1 MVINNSRKAKIQ
13 EYVPFPYKNNGG
25 IMKNTFIVLL
35 VMLITVNFSVTADE
49 EEYEGLGLFLGLETG
64 VVNINKADKEDREP
78 YVMPFIIYEKAL
90 LDGAL
95 DIFAELDYTFG
106 YIKTPSEDKRE
117 VFPQSLYFDLLL
129 AYNLGLG
136 NASTLSFLLENE
148 FDEFIIAPSV
158 KKDNNITGIFT
169 PAVNFNQGFD
179 FGDLYARVGSP
190 ITYIQNEKNAD
201 TLVGLDL
208 TLGFYSAFGLGLEA
222 KALTLLVPGEGRGYL
237 GLEALITFET
247 GPVYFEV
254 LAEIPKDISEEGVII
269 TPEFDFSFGNFT
281 VYTFCEFTGIGAGGS
296 IGISPA
302 IGIKYSF

>member
-1 MVINNSRKAKIQ
+1 
-13 EYVPFPYKNNGG
+13 
-25 IMKNTFIVLL
+25 MKKLFIVSL
-35 VMLITVNFSVTADE
+35 VMLLAVGFTVTADE
-49 EEYEGLGLFLGLETG
+49 EEYESLGLSLGLETG
-64 VVNINKADKEDREP
+64 IVNISKVNKEDREP
-78 YVMPFIIYEKAL
+78 YLMPFIIYERAL

-95 DIFAELDYTFG
+95 DIFTELDYTFG
-106 YIKTPSEDKRE
+106 FIKTLDGENNE
-117 VFPQSLYFDLLL
+117 VYPQTLYFDLLL

-136 NASTLSFLLENE
+136 TASTLSFILENE
-148 FDEFIIAPSV
+148 IDVFTIVPRF
-158 KKDNNITGIFT
+158 KDGNNIPGIFT
-169 PAVNFNQGFD
+169 PAVNFSQGFD
-179 FGDLYARVGSP
+179 FGDLYTRVGLP
-190 ITYIQNEKNAD
+190 VTYILGDKNAD
-201 TLVGLDL
+201 TLVGLDF

-222 KALTLLVPGEGRGYL
+222 KALTQLAPGEGRGYL

-281 VYTFCEFTGIGAGGS
+281 FYTFCEFTGIGAGGS